1 MTTYVRWG
9 RSTCPATPGTEIL
22 YSGKAAG
29 SRFDQ
34 PGGGANYLCMPL
46 TVQYAGFQPGVQINR
61 AFLYGLDYAIIEGPL
76 VAVNGLDPPCAV
88 CQIRDKSST
97 LMIPGRLTCPKGWTL
112 EYSGYLMSTL
122 SFFPRTT
129 YLCVDGEPEAF
140 QDSVDDIVNVGLFSH
155 VEASC
160 STLPCPP
167 YEEGKEV
174 TCVLCSY

>member
-1 MTTYVRWG
+1 MIY
-9 RSTCPATPGTEIL
+9 A
-22 YSGKAAG
+22 GKAAG

-46 TVQYAGFQPGVQINR
+46 AVDYAAFQEDEQANR
-61 AFLYGLDYAIIEGPL
+61 ASLHGLDYVTTDAPL
-76 VAVNGLDPPCAV
+76 RAVSGADPPCAV
-88 CQIRDKSST
+88 CQIKDKSST
-97 LMIPGRLTCPKGWTL
+97 LMIPGRLTCPNGWRL

-129 YLCVDGEPEAF
+129 FVCVDGEPEVF
-140 QDSVDDIVNVGLFSH
+140 EKSVDDTVNVGLFAH

-174 TCVLCSY
+174 ACSLCSY